1 MPLTFPGSPAIDDQ
15 TTTGGRTYKWTGY
28 AWDLVG
34 SGIAGPT
41 GASVTGPTGEASTV
55 TGPSGDTG
63 PTGGGGDSS
72 DKLPLAGGTMTGA
85 ILFGAG
91 GQNINV
97 GSFDNG
103 TGGSNGISLSCAVGY
118 ELNWQGG
125 HIVNT
130 YSSTNYAILCDSS
143 LTLAAG
149 KRLTFGDATYLDSK
163 LPVVADLGTTSGTI
177 ATDAATCDVVDVTVD
192 AAAEIGN
199 PTNSVD
205 GQTILWRITR
215 TAAEVVTLGTEF
227 AIVSG
232 SINDATNYRTFVRAT
247 YSATETKWFAE
258 VTNVEVI
265 PPVAAALLLHCDGS
279 DGGVSFTDSS
289 TYARSITVGGSATTS
304 VTQSK
309 FGGAS
314 ASFDGSSG
322 YLEATMDDSDWDADF
337 TVEFFLMLNSL
348 GSYQGVF
355 TAGAPQ
361 SGQGGLLFYLDPS
374 GVPNVNNCYSEG
386 LVGQALTTGV
396 WYHFALVRVAGT
408 DYGWIDGVAM
418 NPIGSA
424 AQNYNVVS
432 PDVTFGGAPG
442 FGWFFS
448 GYLDEIRIVKG
459 FGVYT
464 GAFSPPTSPLT
475 DPV

>member
-1 MPLTFPGSPAIDDQ
+1 MALTFPGSPAVDDQ
-15 TTTGGRTYKWTGY
+15 TTTGGRTYRWTGY

-85 ILFGAG
+85 ILFGTG

-125 HIVNT
+125 HISNT

-149 KRLTFGDATYLDSK
+149 KRLTFGDSTYLDSK
-163 LPVVADLGTTSGTI
+163 LPVVVDMGTGSGSMP
-177 ATDAATCDVVDVTVD
+177 TDAAACDVVDCTFNGT
-192 AAAEIGN
+192 AEIAN
-199 PTNSVD
+199 PTNAAD

-215 TAAEVVTLGTEF
+215 TAAEVVTLGNAFT
-227 AIVSG
+227 IVSG
-232 SINDATNYRTFVRAT
+232 SINDTTNYRTFVRAT
-247 YSATETKWFAE
+247 YSAAETKWFAE

-265 PPVAAALLLHCDGS
+265 PPAVADVALLLHMDGADTS
-279 DGGVSFTDSS
+279 TVFTDSS
-289 TYARSITVGGSATTS
+289 SHGLTVTPYGSAQISTAQS
-304 VTQSK
+304 V

-314 ASFDGSSG
+314 ALLNGSSD
-322 YLEATMDDSDWDADF
+322 YLETTFPDVDWSVDF
-337 TVEFFLMLNSL
+337 TVECWLRQTT
-348 GSYQGVF
+348 GGGYQAVF
-355 TAGAPQ
+355 SAGDLQ
-361 SGQGGLLFYLDPS
+361 SGVGGINCYVAPS
-374 GVPNVNNCYSEG
+374 GSIDINNGFAGNISGGSVVP
-386 LVGQALTTGV
+386 GV
-396 WYHFALVRVAGT
+396 WTHLAIVQISGT
-408 DYGWIDGVAM
+408 SYAYQDGVA
-418 NPIGSA
+418 IGSGA
-424 AQNYNVVS
+424 TNYPVQTGVVR
-432 PDVTFGGAPG
+432 VGANPNYG
-442 FGWFFS
+442 QYFS
-448 GYLDEIRIVKG
+448 GHVEELRVVKG
-459 FGVYT
+459 VGIYT
-464 GAFSPPTSPLT
+464 GAFSVPAVPLT